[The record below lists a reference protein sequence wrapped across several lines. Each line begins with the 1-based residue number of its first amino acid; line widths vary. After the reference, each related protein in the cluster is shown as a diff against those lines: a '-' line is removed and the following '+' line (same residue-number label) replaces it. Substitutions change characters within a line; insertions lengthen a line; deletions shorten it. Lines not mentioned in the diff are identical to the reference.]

1 MSDNEIKDQIKD
13 ALRAVHKQEPP
24 AFDEV
29 WAAAELQHRK
39 ARRRYATFSG
49 IAAAI
54 TVVTVVSGLWPSEEA
69 GITDEYLIADSLLS
83 GTQWSAPSDALM
95 PQHEFDIYREM
106 LFPMES
112 TNLDEGSL
120 L

>member
-1 MSDNEIKDQIKD
+1 MSDSEIRDQIKD
-13 ALRAVHKQEPP
+13 ALRAVHKRKPP
-24 AFDEV
+24 AFGKV
-29 WAAAELQHRK
+29 WAAAELQHLE

-54 TVVTVVSGLWPSEEA
+54 AVVTVVSGLWSPEEA
-69 GITDEYLIADSLLS
+69 GITDEYLIADSLLN

-106 LFPMES
+106 PFPTES
-112 TNLDEGSL
+112 TDLDEGSL